1 MPDRDGSVVDDGPC
15 KCDRPSNYRL
25 YRSAGLNL
33 EVDTPM
39 ATKSRPGGERRTDRS
54 LHGR

>member
-1 MPDRDGSVVDDGPC
+1 MPDRDGSIVDDGPS